1 MKTVGWSYQ
10 VDRESP
16 QAFEVLHEAIGKKI
30 SSERGPHLRPSV
42 LDPRSHRSSGADSR
56 LWTNL
61 KELVSW
67 PWSRQTPKM
76 AGHSQDVRPTVPL
89 PLHPPH
95 PRLHHFESHQSV
107 RWMADPHL
115 ASSDLL
121 FVVRSG
127 TLLVYVVVWLWLDD
141 FGTNSSKTLDSVCSG
156 TGETYGY
163 SVEF

>member
-1 MKTVGWSYQ
+1 M
-10 VDRESP
+10 ESP
-16 QAFEVLHEAIGKKI
+16 QAFEALHEATGKKI

-42 LDPRSHRSSGADSR
+42 LDPRSRKSSGADSR
-56 LWTNL
+56 LWTNS
-61 KELVSW
+61 KELVLW
-67 PWSRQTPKM
+67 TWSRLTLKM
-76 AGHSQDVRPTVPL
+76 AGHSQDIHPTVPL
-89 PLHPPH
+89 PLRPPH

-127 TLLVYVVVWLWLDD
+127 ILLVCVVVWLWLDD
-141 FGTNSSKTLDSVCSG
+141 FGTNSSKTLDSICSRAEG
-156 TGETYGY
+156 TYGY